1 MSRQEDATTTM
12 MIRFTV
18 NNRPLVDTLLQLE
31 SFMRRNFGLSH
42 RPELCE
48 RKSRPLVV
56 KSDNVHILLDDDKYG
71 RLDAVRLV
79 LINYMYDAYMRLLI
93 SERYDIVADL
103 ECVGTLTMLWSI
115 ARAYKLDNSLAE
127 VTDDV
132 QKFSDKLDNLRR
144 LSNIDILM
152 HESIVFLERQ
162 RTVFLSPSSLSLS
175 PSPIIQPSLVHDQ
188 WNNSSFLP
196 FLSSSGSLLDHM
208 KTYYNV
214 AHENQLFDHSSHYED
229 AFIPSYR
236 FCDSRPSPVMNM
248 SRHIGYT
255 MRDNIRGL
263 YRFIAEQID
272 DSSACPCV
280 VIFNLF
286 IRDNYRMYHSKS
298 LRQSSCVS
306 VVRSDGKC
314 VKLSYMIITNNFPR
328 VNSWF
333 KSINN
338 QLVKKTNKIHI
349 QHLDTFVRML
359 AQLLS
364 DQAKLTKTST
374 TAASSSSALS
384 TSLTKGDDAN
394 SCVNNDAND
403 DRSPLTS
410 LSMIRKKRTIASAV
424 TAGVS
429 TKDGNGVIETM
440 DQQRKWKERKEQ
452 KERKERK
459 KQQEQ
464 QEQEQQEQS
473 EQLQLRRRRSGGRN
487 MKKRV
492 VKRSPVAR
500 RHRKGGNCQQR
511 KTALLRIAMS
521 DLFNVPR
528 LTDILP
534 VMFNTQYQACEHRNV
549 KRTYEQF
556 RSNDENATLVRL
568 CMNCGKRL

>member
-1 MSRQEDATTTM
+1 
-12 MIRFTV
+12 
-18 NNRPLVDTLLQLE
+18 
-31 SFMRRNFGLSH
+31 MRRNFGLNH
-42 RPELCE
+42 RPKLCKK
-48 RKSRPLVV
+48 KSRPLVV
-56 KSDNVHILLDDDKYG
+56 KSDNVHILLDDDKHG

-93 SERYDIVADL
+93 SERYDIVTDL

-162 RTVFLSPSSLSLS
+162 RTLFLSPSPLLS
-175 PSPIIQPSLVHDQ
+175 SPITQPSLVHDQ
-188 WNNSSFLP
+188 WNNSSFL
-196 FLSSSGSLLDHM
+196 LSSGSLLDHM

-359 AQLLS
+359 AQLLN

-374 TAASSSSALS
+374 TAASSSSILS
-384 TSLTKGDDAN
+384 SSSTKGDDVN
-394 SCVNNDAND
+394 GCVNNRVND
-403 DRSPLTS
+403 DCSPLTLS
-410 LSMIRKKRTIASAV
+410 SMIRKKRKLGV
-424 TAGVS
+424 TVVAGVS
-429 TKDGNGVIETM
+429 TKDGNDGIEMT
-440 DQQRKWKERKEQ
+440 DQRRKRKEH
-452 KERKERK
+452 K
-459 KQQEQ
+459 
-464 QEQEQQEQS
+464 EQQEQS
-473 EQLQLRRRRSGGRN
+473 EQSQLRRRRSGGRVV
-487 MKKRV
+487 KKRV

-500 RHRKGGNCQQR
+500 RHRKGNGQQR
-511 KTALLRIAMS
+511 KTALFRIAMS